1 MFRLEGGVVKLSQA
15 LCSSILI
22 DGLYPQPVEQHVGGG
37 HLRVDLEGDEIVVRK
52 PGTTLLLA
60 YSKSAE
66 QPRLVLTRSWVK
78 PTTASPSIGEFR
90 DQAFQ
95 AAVIKARELGW
106 IA

>member
-1 MFRLEGGVVKLSQA
+1 MKLSQA

-22 DGLYPQPVEQHVGGG
+22 DGLYLQPVEQHAGSG
-37 HLRVDLEGDEIVVRK
+37 HLRVDLEGDEIVVRR

-66 QPRLVLTRSWVK
+66 EPRLVLTRSWMK
-78 PTTASPSIGEFR
+78 PTIPSPTIGEFR

-95 AAVIKARELGW
+95 AAVSKARELGW
-106 IA
+106 IT

>member
-1 MFRLEGGVVKLSQA
+1 MKLSQA
-15 LCSSILI
+15 LCSSI
-22 DGLYPQPVEQHVGGG
+22 DGLYPQPVEQHAGGG
-37 HLRVDLEGDEIVVRK
+37 HLRIDLEGDEIVVRK
-52 PGTTLLLA
+52 PGTPLLLA

-78 PTTASPSIGEFR
+78 PNTASPSIGEFR

-95 AAVIKARELGW
+95 AAVRKARELGW

>member
-1 MFRLEGGVVKLSQA
+1 MKLSQA

-22 DGLYPQPVEQHVGGG
+22 DGLYLQPVEQHAGSG

-66 QPRLVLTRSWVK
+66 EPRLVLTRSWVK

-95 AAVIKARELGW
+95 AAVSKARELGW
-106 IA
+106 IV